1 MKRKPKVLVVDDE
14 AHIRLLYRAE
24 LESAGYEVAELESGV
39 TLLATLA
46 RERPDLMVLDIRMP
60 GPSGLELL
68 GSVRAAHPGLAI
80 ILSSA
85 YSSYQGDMST
95 LPADAYVLK
104 SSDVTPL
111 LDTVKSLLEE
121 RPAAR
126 EGGDLDTEAPT
137 AEPTQPRPRKA
148 AGTTKPRAKR

>member
-1 MKRKPKVLVVDDE
+1 MKRNPKVLIVDDE
-14 AHIRLLYRAE
+14 AHIRLLYRTE
-24 LESAGYEVAELESGV
+24 LEAAGYEVGELSSGATLLES
-39 TLLATLA
+39 LA
-46 RERPDLMVLDIRMP
+46 RDCPDLMILDIRMP

-68 GSVRAAHPGLAI
+68 GAVRAAHRGLAI

-85 YSSYQGDMST
+85 YSSYQGDLST

-121 RPAAR
+121 HRSSADD
-126 EGGDLDTEAPT
+126 GGLDSEAPT
-137 AEPTQPRPRKA
+137 AEPKRSPTRRSKR
-148 AGTTKPRAKR
+148 GAKSGPKR

>member
-1 MKRKPKVLVVDDE
+1 MKRKPKVLIVDDE
-14 AHIRLLYRAE
+14 AHIRLLYRTE
-24 LESAGYEVAELESGV
+24 LESAGYEVAELPNGT
-39 TLLATLA
+39 TLLETLA
-46 RERPDLMVLDIRMP
+46 RDCPDLMVLDIRMP

-68 GSVRAAHPGLAI
+68 SAVRAAHGRLAV

-111 LDTVKSLLEE
+111 LDTVKSLLDE
-121 RPAAR
+121 RLSDVPVDDVDA
-126 EGGDLDTEAPT
+126 EAPT
-137 AEPTQPRPRKA
+137 AEPKRSPTRK
-148 AGTTKPRAKR
+148 TKSAPKAKPKR